1 MFKVKL
7 SRRYGNK
14 EAAKLKLLGIT
25 GSIGMGK
32 TATALIFRSVGV
44 PVHDSDKAVHKLY
57 AGDAVGPIGQLFPTA
72 VREGRV
78 DREQLVEIVQSDKT
92 ALLRIEQIIHP
103 LIAKDRINFIAAH
116 CRAGAKIVALDVPLL
131 FETEME
137 ATVDVVITITAPKS
151 LQRERVLARSGM
163 TESKFALLMER
174 QRPDLEKRIRS
185 HYVIDTSYGFDWVQA
200 EISGLLRTL
209 AN

>member
-1 MFKVKL
+1 MSQDDRSRRPQPALSTCSRLTDCNSSFKVEH

-14 EAAKLKLLGIT
+14 EAAKLKLLSIT

-32 TATALIFRSVGV
+32 TATASMFRSVGV

-78 DREQLVEIVQSDKT
+78 DRKQLANILQSDKM

-103 LIAKDRINFIAAH
+103 LVAKVPLSKSSKNGKGCPVELKAVNAP
-116 CRAGAKIVALDVPLL
+116 VALFVNNILSTIKLVIFIKRLSSNTP
-131 FETEME
+131 ET
-137 ATVDVVITITAPKS
+137 
-151 LQRERVLARSGM
+151 VL
-163 TESKFALLMER
+163 E
-174 QRPDLEKRIRS
+174 
-185 HYVIDTSYGFDWVQA
+185 FD
-200 EISGLLRTL
+200 R
-209 AN
+209 